1 MPPEPTF
8 PSAKVLA
15 IASSLRNDGAP
26 ATLCFGT
33 DEKPI
38 QLGQCQISAVRFP
51 DGETWA
57 VRIPVHAGSTLLPSS
72 ITSIVEDEM
81 TFMRKLNHAGFR
93 WAPRLIGGD
102 SSFNNALGH
111 PYLVMTGVHGTV
123 LNWSPEIAVAQRHK
137 VLCQL
142 INIQLELAECTKESR
157 PGTSTRRYLTAI
169 IDGKIKRVASGE
181 LPELDYRSCFMLR
194 ALARYVAD
202 DALETSLFAMSH
214 DNLAAHKII
223 IDQEYNITGIID
235 WKFARFRP
243 LQLALHFPRLLETD
257 FDEADPSTSAESIHP
272 SSTLS
277 ADRQFVMSHLSSLVA
292 NQASKGLPQLASP
305 ASIMKAVVSDPDVDW
320 QDLVYQ
326 SCFRKNL
333 HKWMANR
340 SWLPYATQRTEVRLV
355 LVDSGKT
362 IDEEIEGFL
371 QVADTEKG
379 FSREKLL
386 ELCRNQEQ

>member
-1 MPPEPTF
+1 MISKPTF

-15 IASSLRNDGAP
+15 IASSLRNDGAS

-33 DEKPI
+33 GEKPI

-57 VRIPVHAGSTLLPSS
+57 IRIPVHAGGTLSPSS

-81 TFMRKLNHAGFR
+81 AFMKKLNHSGFR

-102 SSFNNALGH
+102 STFNNPLGH
-111 PYLVMTGVHGTV
+111 PT
-123 LNWSPEIAVAQRHK
+123 WSWPGFMEPLGQRHK
-137 VLCQL
+137 VIRQL
-142 INIQLELAECTKESR
+142 IDIQLELAECTKESR
-157 PGTSTRRYLTAI
+157 PGTSTRTYLTDI
-169 IDGKIKRVASGE
+169 IDGKIMRVADGK
-181 LPELDYRSCFMLR
+181 LPELDYRSCFIHR
-194 ALARYVAD
+194 ALARYVID
-202 DALETSLFAMSH
+202 DALETPLFAISH

-243 LQLALHFPRLLETD
+243 LQLALHFPRVLTTD
-257 FDEADPSTSAESIHP
+257 LDENDPAASIESIQP
-272 SSTLS
+272 SSILL

-292 NQASKGLPQLASP
+292 NQAPQGIPQQASL

-333 HKWMANR
+333 HKWMANQ
-340 SWLPYATQRTEVRLV
+340 SWLPHNTQRTEVRLV
-355 LVDSGKT
+355 LVDLDKA
-362 IDEEIEGFL
+362 IEEEIDGFL
-371 QVADTEKG
+371 QVAGTENG
-379 FSREKLL
+379 FTREKLL
-386 ELCRNQEQ
+386 ELCKDQER